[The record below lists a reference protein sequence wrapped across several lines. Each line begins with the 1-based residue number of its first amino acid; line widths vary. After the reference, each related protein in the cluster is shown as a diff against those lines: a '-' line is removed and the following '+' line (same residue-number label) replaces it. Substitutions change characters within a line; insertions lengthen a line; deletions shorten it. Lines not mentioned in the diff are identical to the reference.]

1 MFDIGFSELLL
12 IGVVALLVLGPER
25 LPKAAR
31 FTGLWVRKAR
41 AQWYAVKT
49 EFEREMAADELTRS
63 LADPVAD
70 LRRDL
75 GEAGETLKGAALDA
89 ELLAR
94 ADADAAAAV
103 HRPQGQAPEA
113 EAEAGDATAQ
123 PAQPPA
129 DAAATPAPADD
140 AAKPAPTRS
149 DPPPP

>member
-31 FTGLWVRKAR
+31 FAGLWVRKAR
-41 AQWYAVKT
+41 AQWYSVKT

-63 LADPVAD
+63 LAAPVAD
-70 LRRDL
+70 LRREVDD
-75 GEAGETLKGAALDA
+75 AGKALKDAALDA
-89 ELLAR
+89 ELLAQ

-103 HRPQGQAPEA
+103 HRPEAPA
-113 EAEAGDATAQ
+113 PDAGDA
-123 PAQPPA
+123 
-129 DAAATPAPADD
+129 AAPLPPAPADD
-140 AAKPAPTRS
+140 AATPTPTRR

>member
-63 LADPVAD
+63 VAAPVAD

-113 EAEAGDATAQ
+113 EAGD
-123 PAQPPA
+123 
-129 DAAATPAPADD
+129 DAAQLSPAPADA